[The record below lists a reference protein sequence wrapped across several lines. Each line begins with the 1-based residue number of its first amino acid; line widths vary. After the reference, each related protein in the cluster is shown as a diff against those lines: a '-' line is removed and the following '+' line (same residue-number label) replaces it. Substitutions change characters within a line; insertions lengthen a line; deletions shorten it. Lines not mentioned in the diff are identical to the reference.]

1 METTK
6 IILVDDHQIVRDGIK
21 ALLKDEES
29 VKILAEAQSGEEIL
43 DLLGKVSPDM
53 LIMDISMPG
62 ASGIET
68 AKQVSKSYPHVKLL
82 FLSMFLN
89 EDFILGAINAGA
101 KGYLPKNT
109 TKEELIQAINSIMQG
124 KDYFNK
130 EVSDIIM
137 QNYVKKAKE
146 KDTAKDFKVILTSRE
161 IEILKLFADG
171 LTNQEIAE
179 LLFISVR
186 TVESHKTHI
195 MQKLRLKSTVELIK
209 YAIKNNIT
217 SVE

>member
-1 METTK
+1 MKTIK

-21 ALLKDEES
+21 ALLKDEEA
-29 VKILAEAQSGEEIL
+29 VEILAEAQSGEEII
-43 DLLGKVSPDM
+43 DLLGKITPDM

-68 AKQVSKSYPHVKLL
+68 AKQVSKTYPQVKLL

-109 TKEELIQAINSIMQG
+109 TKAELIQAINSIMQG
-124 KDYFNK
+124 KEYFNK

-146 KDTAKDFKVILTSRE
+146 KDTAKDFKVILTGRE

-195 MQKLRLKSTVELIK
+195 MQKLGLKSTVEVIK

>member
-29 VKILAEAQSGEEIL
+29 VEILAEAQSGEEIL

-68 AKQVSKSYPHVKLL
+68 AKQVSKSYPQVKLL
-82 FLSMFLN
+82 FLSMFLS

-109 TKEELIQAINSIMQG
+109 TKEELIQAIISIMQG

-195 MQKLRLKSTVELIK
+195 MQKLGLKSTVELIK